1 MKDIGIPFKV
11 TVGSK
16 ITGTPS
22 LQVKVIISNKQIIC
36 NIFLKCHT
44 LLGNFA

>member
-16 ITGTPS
+16 ITGLPA
-22 LQVKVIISNKQIIC
+22 LQVKVIITNIQKTCNQNLEIC
-36 NIFLKCHT
+36 EKLMNH
-44 LLGNFA
+44 